1 MLTIVVPVYNRATL
15 VTRLLDSIYRQT
27 VSNFSVIIVDNNS
40 TDGSFDAVSQW
51 IESHKDSGTNFTLL
65 QEKMP
70 GAAAARNC
78 GLNAVTTP
86 LTCFY
91 DSDDTL
97 RPEFV
102 ESILSCYDAAGN
114 PDIIIYPRV
123 MHFIDGREKII
134 LPVGKPKFLK
144 CKENNN
150 GVCTFTN
157 YNHLITNS
165 GWLQK
170 RHFLNCS
177 LSTQAFIA
185 NTGLFR
191 KIGGWNASLHYW
203 DDWELG
209 IRLLQLRNLKVA
221 TTGITPIADVY
232 QQEESLTGIN
242 YHSRAALIGNTLQA
256 ASADVKGQ
264 HYHALLIDLV
274 RARVAGR
281 IHSEGKPDI
290 ARQLMTNM
298 SQKPLLQ
305 RIILRGV
312 YHHTR
317 LLRRGAAIWAAP
329 LLRCFSIR

>member
-1 MLTIVVPVYNRATL
+1 MLTIVIPVYNRAAL
-15 VTRLLDSIYRQT
+15 ITRLLDSIYRQT

-40 TDGSFDAVSQW
+40 TDGSFDTVSQW

-102 ESILSCYDAAGN
+102 ESILSCYNAAGN

-134 LPVGKPKFLK
+134 LPVGKPKHHK
-144 CKENNN
+144 CKGNNN
-150 GVCTFTN
+150 GVGTDTN
-157 YNHLITNS
+157 CNHLITNF
-165 GWLQK
+165 GWVQK
-170 RHFLNCS
+170 RHILNCLLPTAS
-177 LSTQAFIA
+177 YVAHTE
-185 NTGLFR
+185 LFR
-191 KIGGWNASLHYW
+191 KVGGWNGLLRYW
-203 DDWELG
+203 DDWEFG
-209 IRLLQLRNLKVA
+209 IRLLQLPELKISA
-221 TTGITPIADVY
+221 TGTIPLADIY
-232 QQEESLTGIN
+232 QQEVSLSGIN
-242 YHSRAALIGNTLQA
+242 YHSRAALIENTLQA
-256 ASADVKGQ
+256 ASTDVQGQ

-274 RARVAGR
+274 RARIAGR

-290 ARQLMTNM
+290 ARQLMTDIN
-298 SQKPLLQ
+298 QKPRLQ

-317 LLRRGAAIWAAP
+317 LMHRGAAIWAAP
-329 LLRCFSIR
+329 LLRLL